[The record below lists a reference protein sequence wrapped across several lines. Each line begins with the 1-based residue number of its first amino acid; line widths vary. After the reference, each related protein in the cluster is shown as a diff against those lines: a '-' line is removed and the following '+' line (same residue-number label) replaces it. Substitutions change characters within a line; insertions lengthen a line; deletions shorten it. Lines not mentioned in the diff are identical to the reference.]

1 MSQLLPT
8 AQARRARE
16 SLTEYLRTTF
26 ALADTEV
33 QTALD
38 QFLSD
43 PDTGIFKG
51 PFVRTRTPFKPQP
64 GGGDAL
70 EITPGKFEPYG
81 HQARAFERLSSRR
94 LGEGTAAAADFGDNG
109 HGIRQNRIIPL
120 PDPRPCGPPPATRRG
135 RSQRAHPVPD
145 ERSGH

>member
-26 ALADTEV
+26 ALADKEV

-38 QFLSD
+38 RFLGD
-43 PDTGIFKG
+43 PETGIFKG
-51 PFVRTRTPFKPQP
+51 PYVRTRTPFKPQP
-64 GGGDAL
+64 SGRDAL

-81 HQARAFERLSSRR
+81 HQARAFERLSSRH
-94 LGEGTAAAADFGDNG
+94 LGEGETSAAHAGDDG
-109 HGIRQNRIIPL
+109 DRIRQDRILPL
-120 PDPRPCGPPPATRRG
+120 PDP
-135 RSQRAHPVPD
+135 
-145 ERSGH
+145 

>member
-43 PDTGIFKG
+43 PNTGIFKG

-64 GGGDAL
+64 GGGGAL
-70 EITPGKFEPYG
+70 EITPGKFEHYG
-81 HQARAFERLSSRR
+81 HQAS
-94 LGEGTAAAADFGDNG
+94 
-109 HGIRQNRIIPL
+109 
-120 PDPRPCGPPPATRRG
+120 
-135 RSQRAHPVPD
+135 AH
-145 ERSGH
+145 ERSSNHTLHAAKI

>member
-38 QFLSD
+38 QFLGD
-43 PDTGIFKG
+43 PVTGIFKG

-94 LGEGTAAAADFGDNG
+94 LGEGKRPQPTLVTTGTGSGKTESFLYPILD
-109 HGIRQNRIIPL
+109 HVVRHRRQ
-120 PDPRPCGPPPATRRG
+120 GGT
-135 RSQRAHPVPD
+135 
-145 ERSGH
+145 